1 MNYDNYY
8 NILNL
13 SKNANIN
20 DIKKAYR
27 QLSIKFH
34 PDKNKICDPEQ
45 FNKINEAYSKLLDK
59 YNTHEKYNINN
70 MNNDVEKYHTNDL
83 VNNANANANAN
94 ANSANANINANVNAN
109 ANANATSA
117 NAINA
122 IANVNANANDTI
134 SKYSYLS
141 SNNSEDIIIDL
152 NINFNE
158 AYTGCNKPVVVN
170 RKIIVNNVIGHEKET
185 LYIPIPKGID
195 ANEII
200 VLPNKGNV
208 YISNGLI
215 TYSNIKIVI
224 CLIKNE
230 IFERNGLD
238 IIFIKTITLKEAL
251 LGFTFNLNH
260 INTKNFKVTCSEII
274 NFNYEKVIPNMG
286 FIRDDFLGNLII
298 KFNITFPLTIS
309 QESKKL
315 LEKIL

>member
-8 NILNL
+8 SVLNL

-34 PDKNKICDPEQ
+34 PDKNLNCDSEQ

-59 YNTHEKYNINN
+59 YNT
-70 MNNDVEKYHTNDL
+70 NDL
-83 VNNANANANAN
+83 HKDVNNFHNNELVNG
-94 ANSANANINANVNAN
+94 INAN
-109 ANANATSA
+109 

-122 IANVNANANDTI
+122 NNNNAINANNNNIDGNNTI
-134 SKYSYLS
+134 LKYSYFNV
-141 SNNSEDIIIDL
+141 NNSEDIIINL
-152 NINFNE
+152 SLGFNE
-158 AYTGCNKPVVVN
+158 AYNGCNKPIVVN

-200 VLPNKGNV
+200 TIPNKGNV

-215 TYSNIKIVI
+215 SHSNIKIII
-224 CLIKNE
+224 CLLTHE
-230 IFERNGLD
+230 IFERIGLD
-238 IIFIKTITLKEAL
+238 IVFIKTITLKEAL
-251 LGFTFNLNH
+251 LGFSFNLNH
-260 INTKNFKVTCSEII
+260 INNKNFKITCSEVIH
-274 NFNYEKVIPNMG
+274 FNYEKLIPNMG
-286 FIRDDFLGNLII
+286 FIRDSFVGNLII
-298 KFNITFPLTIS
+298 KFNIIFPPTIS

-315 LEKIL
+315 LEKVL

>member
-34 PDKNKICDPEQ
+34 PDKNNTNDSEQ
-45 FNKINEAYSKLLDK
+45 FNKLNDAYSKLLDK
-59 YNTHEKYNINN
+59 YSNDKYSNEFTKSELVNSFANNANNANNAINA
-70 MNNDVEKYHTNDL
+70 NNANNAINANANA
-83 VNNANANANAN
+83 NNANANAN
-94 ANSANANINANVNAN
+94 SC
-109 ANANATSA
+109 
-117 NAINA
+117 
-122 IANVNANANDTI
+122 NDI
-134 SKYSYLS
+134 LKYSYFS
-141 SNNSEDIIIDL
+141 SNSSNSSNSSEDIIIDL
-152 NINFNE
+152 NVTFNE
-158 AYTGCNKPVVVN
+158 AYNGCTKPIVVN

-200 VLPNKGNV
+200 ALPNKGNV
-208 YISNGLI
+208 YISNGI
-215 TYSNIKIVI
+215 ISYSNIKILI

-230 IFERNGLD
+230 LFERNGLD
-238 IIFIKTITLKEAL
+238 IIFTKTITLKEAL
-251 LGFTFNLNH
+251 LGFNFNLTH
-260 INTKNFKVTCSEII
+260 INNKNFKITCSEII
-274 NFNYEKVIPNMG
+274 NFNYEKLIPNMG
-286 FIRDDFLGNLII
+286 FIRDTFVGNLII

-315 LEKIL
+315 LEKLL

>member
-34 PDKNKICDPEQ
+34 PDKNNTNDSEQ
-45 FNKINEAYSKLLDK
+45 FNKLNDAYSKLLDK
-59 YNTHEKYNINN
+59 YSNDKYSNEVTKSELVNSFANN
-70 MNNDVEKYHTNDL
+70 ANSA
-83 VNNANANANAN
+83 NNANANNAN
-94 ANSANANINANVNAN
+94 ANSC
-109 ANANATSA
+109 
-117 NAINA
+117 
-122 IANVNANANDTI
+122 NDI
-134 SKYSYLS
+134 LKYSYFSSIS
-141 SNNSEDIIIDL
+141 SNSSEDIIIDL
-152 NINFNE
+152 NVTFNE
-158 AYTGCNKPVVVN
+158 AYNGCTKPIVVN

-200 VLPNKGNV
+200 ALPNKGNV
-208 YISNGLI
+208 IISNGI
-215 TYSNIKIVI
+215 TSYSNIKILI

-230 IFERNGLD
+230 LFERNGLD

-251 LGFTFNLNH
+251 LGFNFNLTH
-260 INTKNFKVTCSEII
+260 INNKNFKITCSEII
-274 NFNYEKVIPNMG
+274 NFNYEKLIPNMG
-286 FIRDDFLGNLII
+286 FIRDTFVGNLII

-315 LEKIL
+315 LEKLL

>member
-34 PDKNKICDPEQ
+34 PDKNNTRDSEQ

-59 YNTHEKYNINN
+59 YSNDKYSNE
-70 MNNDVEKYHTNDL
+70 VTKSEL
-83 VNNANANANAN
+83 VNSFANSANANANANAN
-94 ANSANANINANVNAN
+94 ASSCSDIL
-109 ANANATSA
+109 
-117 NAINA
+117 
-122 IANVNANANDTI
+122 
-134 SKYSYLS
+134 KYSYFS
-141 SNNSEDIIIDL
+141 SNSSEDIIIDL
-152 NINFNE
+152 NVTFNE
-158 AYTGCNKPVVVN
+158 AYNGCTKPIVVN

-200 VLPNKGNV
+200 ALPNKGNI
-208 YISNGLI
+208 YISNGI
-215 TYSNIKIVI
+215 ISYSNIKILI

-230 IFERNGLD
+230 LFERNGLD

-251 LGFTFNLNH
+251 LGFSFNLTH
-260 INTKNFKVTCSEII
+260 INNKNFKITCSEII
-274 NFNYEKVIPNMG
+274 NFNYEKLIPNMG
-286 FIRDDFLGNLII
+286 FIRDTFVGNLII

-315 LEKIL
+315 LEKLL

>member
-34 PDKNKICDPEQ
+34 PDKNNTNDSEQ
-45 FNKINEAYSKLLDK
+45 FNKLNDAYSKLLDK
-59 YNTHEKYNINN
+59 YSNDKYS
-70 MNNDVEKYHTNDL
+70 NDKYSNEVTKSEL
-83 VNNANANANAN
+83 VNSF
-94 ANSANANINANVNAN
+94 ANSANANNAN
-109 ANANATSA
+109 AN

-122 IANVNANANDTI
+122 NANNANNANSCNDI
-134 SKYSYLS
+134 LKYSYFS
-141 SNNSEDIIIDL
+141 SNSSNSSNIDL
-152 NINFNE
+152 NVTFNE
-158 AYTGCNKPVVVN
+158 AYNGCTKPIVVN

-200 VLPNKGNV
+200 ALPNKGNV
-208 YISNGLI
+208 YISNGI
-215 TYSNIKIVI
+215 ISYSNIKILI

-230 IFERNGLD
+230 LFERNGLD

-251 LGFTFNLNH
+251 LGFSFNLTH
-260 INTKNFKVTCSEII
+260 INNKNFKITCSEII
-274 NFNYEKVIPNMG
+274 NFNYEKLIPNMG
-286 FIRDDFLGNLII
+286 FIRDTFVGNLII

-315 LEKIL
+315 LEKLL

>member
-1 MNYDNYY
+1 MSYDNYY

-59 YNTHEKYNINN
+59 YNTNEKYNING
-70 MNNDVEKYHTNDL
+70 MNNDVEKYQTNDL
-83 VNNANANANAN
+83 VNNANDLANAKANDLANAKANALANNANDLAKANANN
-94 ANSANANINANVNAN
+94 
-109 ANANATSA
+109 
-117 NAINA
+117 
-122 IANVNANANDTI
+122 TI
-134 SKYSYLS
+134 LKYSYLS
-141 SNNSEDIIIDL
+141 CNNSEDIIIDL

-158 AYTGCNKPVVVN
+158 AYSGCNKPIVVN

-200 VLPNKGNV
+200 ALPNKGNV
-208 YISNGLI
+208 YISNGVI
-215 TYSNIKIVI
+215 SYSNIKILI

-260 INTKNFKVTCSEII
+260 INNKNFKVTCSEVI
-274 NFNYEKVIPNMG
+274 NFNYEKLIPNMG
-286 FIRDDFLGNLII
+286 FIRDTFVGNLII
-298 KFNITFPLTIS
+298 KFNIIFPITIS
-309 QESKKL
+309 QESKIL

>member
-34 PDKNKICDPEQ
+34 PDKNNTNDSEQ
-45 FNKINEAYSKLLDK
+45 FNKLNDAYSKLLDK
-59 YNTHEKYNINN
+59 YSNDKYS
-70 MNNDVEKYHTNDL
+70 NDKYSNEVTKSEL
-83 VNNANANANAN
+83 VNSFANNAN
-94 ANSANANINANVNAN
+94 ANSANAN
-109 ANANATSA
+109 A

-122 IANVNANANDTI
+122 NANSCNDI
-134 SKYSYLS
+134 LKYSYFS
-141 SNNSEDIIIDL
+141 SNSSNSSEDIIIDL
-152 NINFNE
+152 NVTFNE
-158 AYTGCNKPVVVN
+158 AYNGCTKPIVVN

-200 VLPNKGNV
+200 ALPNKGNV
-208 YISNGLI
+208 YISNGI
-215 TYSNIKIVI
+215 ISYSNIKILI

-230 IFERNGLD
+230 LFERNGLD

-251 LGFTFNLNH
+251 LGFNFILTH
-260 INTKNFKVTCSEII
+260 INNKNFKITCSEII
-274 NFNYEKVIPNMG
+274 NFNYEKLIPNMG
-286 FIRDDFLGNLII
+286 FIRDTFVGNLII

-315 LEKIL
+315 LEKLL

>member
-34 PDKNKICDPEQ
+34 PDKNNTNDSEQ
-45 FNKINEAYSKLLDK
+45 FNKLNDAYSKLLDK
-59 YNTHEKYNINN
+59 YSNDKYSNE
-70 MNNDVEKYHTNDL
+70 VTKSEL
-83 VNNANANANAN
+83 VNSFANNANNAN
-94 ANSANANINANVNAN
+94 
-109 ANANATSA
+109 

-122 IANVNANANDTI
+122 NNANNAINANNANNANSCNDI
-134 SKYSYLS
+134 LKYSYFS
-141 SNNSEDIIIDL
+141 SNSSNSSEDIIIDL
-152 NINFNE
+152 NVTFNE
-158 AYTGCNKPVVVN
+158 AYNGCTKPIVVN

-200 VLPNKGNV
+200 ALPNKGNV
-208 YISNGLI
+208 YISNGI
-215 TYSNIKIVI
+215 TSYSNIKILI

-230 IFERNGLD
+230 LFERNGLD

-251 LGFTFNLNH
+251 LGFNFILTH
-260 INTKNFKVTCSEII
+260 INNKNFKITCSEII
-274 NFNYEKVIPNMG
+274 NFNYEKLIPNMG
-286 FIRDDFLGNLII
+286 FIRDTFVGNLII

-315 LEKIL
+315 LEKLL

>member
-34 PDKNKICDPEQ
+34 PDKNNTRDSEQ

-59 YNTHEKYNINN
+59 YSIHDKYNNETHNN
-70 MNNDVEKYHTNDL
+70 EVKIGEL
-83 VNNANANANAN
+83 VSSFANANAANANANAN
-94 ANSANANINANVNAN
+94 AANAANAN
-109 ANANATSA
+109 ANANSC
-117 NAINA
+117 
-122 IANVNANANDTI
+122 NDI
-134 SKYSYLS
+134 LKYSYFS
-141 SNNSEDIIIDL
+141 SNSSNSSEDIIIDL
-152 NINFNE
+152 NVTFND
-158 AYTGCNKPVVVN
+158 AYNGCTKPIVVN

-200 VLPNKGNV
+200 ALPNKGNV
-208 YISNGLI
+208 YISNGI
-215 TYSNIKIVI
+215 ISYSNIKILI

-230 IFERNGLD
+230 LFERNGLD

-251 LGFTFNLNH
+251 LGFSFNLTH
-260 INTKNFKVTCSEII
+260 INNKNFKITCSEII
-274 NFNYEKVIPNMG
+274 NFNYEKLIPNMG
-286 FIRDDFLGNLII
+286 FIRDTFVGNLII
-298 KFNITFPLTIS
+298 KFNIIFPLTIS

-315 LEKIL
+315 LEKLL

>member
-34 PDKNKICDPEQ
+34 PDKNNTRDSEQ

-59 YNTHEKYNINN
+59 YSIHDKYNNETHNNEVKIGELVSSFANANANAINAN
-70 MNNDVEKYHTNDL
+70 ANAA
-83 VNNANANANAN
+83 NANANANAN
-94 ANSANANINANVNAN
+94 AIN
-109 ANANATSA
+109 A

-122 IANVNANANDTI
+122 NANGCSDI
-134 SKYSYLS
+134 LKYSYFS
-141 SNNSEDIIIDL
+141 SNSSEDIIIDL
-152 NINFNE
+152 NVTFNE
-158 AYTGCNKPVVVN
+158 AYNGCTKPIVIN

-200 VLPNKGNV
+200 ALPNKGNV
-208 YISNGLI
+208 YISNGI
-215 TYSNIKIVI
+215 ISYSNIKILI

-230 IFERNGLD
+230 LFERNGLD

-251 LGFTFNLNH
+251 LGFSFNLTH
-260 INTKNFKVTCSEII
+260 INNKNFKITCSEII
-274 NFNYEKVIPNMG
+274 NFNYEKLIPNMG
-286 FIRDDFLGNLII
+286 FIRDTFVGNLII

-315 LEKIL
+315 LEKLL

>member
-34 PDKNKICDPEQ
+34 PDKNNTSDCEQ

-59 YNTHEKYNINN
+59 YNINDKYCGYETNNEIEKNHKNELVNSNN
-70 MNNDVEKYHTNDL
+70 SI
-83 VNNANANANAN
+83 NNANTNTN
-94 ANSANANINANVNAN
+94 NSTNNISDSS
-109 ANANATSA
+109 TLL
-117 NAINA
+117 
-122 IANVNANANDTI
+122 
-134 SKYSYLS
+134 KYSYFN
-141 SNNSEDIIIDL
+141 SNSSEDIIIDL

-158 AYTGCNKPVVVN
+158 AYSGCTKPIIVN

-200 VLPNKGNV
+200 ALPNKGNV
-208 YISNGLI
+208 YISNGTI
-215 TYSNIKIVI
+215 SYSNIKILI
-224 CLIKNE
+224 CLTKNE
-230 IFERNGLD
+230 LFERNGLD
-238 IIFIKTITLKEAL
+238 IVFIKTITLKEAL

-260 INTKNFKVTCSEII
+260 INNKNFKITCSEII
-274 NFNYEKVIPNMG
+274 NFNYEKLIPNMG
-286 FIRDDFLGNLII
+286 FIRDTFVGNLII
-298 KFNITFPLTIS
+298 KFNIVFPQTIS

>member
-34 PDKNKICDPEQ
+34 PDKNNTRDSEQ

-59 YNTHEKYNINN
+59 YSIHDKYNNETHNN
-70 MNNDVEKYHTNDL
+70 EVKIGELVSSFANANATNANATNA
-83 VNNANANANAN
+83 NNANANAINAN
-94 ANSANANINANVNAN
+94 ANNAN
-109 ANANATSA
+109 ASSCSD
-117 NAINA
+117 IL
-122 IANVNANANDTI
+122 
-134 SKYSYLS
+134 KYSYFS
-141 SNNSEDIIIDL
+141 SNSSEDIIIDL
-152 NINFNE
+152 NVTFND
-158 AYTGCNKPVVVN
+158 AYNGCTKPIVVN

-200 VLPNKGNV
+200 ALPNKGNV
-208 YISNGLI
+208 YISNGI
-215 TYSNIKIVI
+215 ISYSNIKILI

-230 IFERNGLD
+230 LFERNGLD

-251 LGFTFNLNH
+251 LGFSFNLTH
-260 INTKNFKVTCSEII
+260 INNKNFKITCSEII
-274 NFNYEKVIPNMG
+274 NFNYEKLIPNMG
-286 FIRDDFLGNLII
+286 FIRDTFVGNLII

-315 LEKIL
+315 LEKLL